1 MGYSL
6 REHARYTQARYPEN
20 SAYFLTFLYM
30 VELKYPRGWSFAAKD
45 SFEPVKGTAE
55 QRRKGIE
62 KQLKFRLDRDLYIQ
76 ARTYSEGPVNGGI
89 DRFIEGMRK
98 WFSVT
103 EILDGKY
110 DGIMDED
117 PRNRI
122 VPTTPMPEE
131 IPTNDDI
138 ETLEWGYL
146 TLEDMAKD
154 LGKGIAT
161 IKRWKAYGKI
171 FEVDGKY
178 FIKDEV
184 EEQPE

>member
-1 MGYSL
+1 M
-6 REHARYTQARYPEN
+6 Q
-20 SAYFLTFLYM
+20 
-30 VELKYPRGWSFAAKD
+30 D
-45 SFEPVKGTAE
+45 SFESVKGTAE

-110 DGIMDED
+110 DGILDED

-122 VPTTPMPEE
+122 VPTTPLLEE
-131 IPTNDDI
+131 IPDDITNDDI
-138 ETLEWGYL
+138 ESLEWGYI

-161 IKRWKAYGKI
+161 IKRWKNYGKI
-171 FEVDGKY
+171 FQVDGKY
-178 FIKDEV
+178 FLRDEP